1 MRILITG
8 AGVVGTSLAEQ
19 LSMEGHEVSL
29 VDSDPD
35 VLRSAADKLDIL
47 TVAGSASSPR
57 TLEAAGIADAE
68 MVIAVTQSDE
78 VNMIVCALAAA
89 KGVPVKI
96 ARIRNEEFSGDNP
109 SFDPVAFGIDKAI
122 NPEQVAVDYIIK
134 YINTPGATDVA
145 DFAGGRVLMRG
156 FMVHD
161 NMPIANHTL
170 IELKQMDAMK
180 SVLIV
185 GIYRGGKLSIP
196 NKGDVVVR
204 PGDNIFAVMSRDA
217 LEDFLTLLGKQK
229 GETRKLVI
237 YGATLTGIGL
247 AAQMEEQVSNIVLIE
262 PDPDRARMASQKLGS
277 TLVLQGEGTD
287 LDTLRE
293 AGVSTADYF
302 AAVSSDNEDNLM
314 ASLLAKKEGAG
325 RAIVLTSEPRY
336 ISVFKSIGLEV
347 VINPRLITAGMI
359 LQHVR
364 KGRVLSAI
372 PIRDSAAE
380 VLELHVQERT
390 RGVGKPLRK
399 TWKKFD
405 GGSIVGAIIRDSELI
420 IPDGNSVIQPG
431 DDVIVFALPD
441 AIDDVEGLFVKK

>member
-1 MRILITG
+1 MRILIAG
-8 AGVVGTSLAEQ
+8 AGVVGSNLAEQ
-19 LSMEGHEVSL
+19 LSIEGHEISVVD
-29 VDSDPD
+29 VDSE
-35 VLRSAADKLDIL
+35 VLRALADKLDIL
-47 TVAGSASSPR
+47 TVAGQASSLR

-109 SFDPVAFGIDKAI
+109 AFDPARLGIDKAI

-156 FMVHD
+156 FMVTAD
-161 NMPIANHTL
+161 MPIANHTL
-170 IELKQMDAMK
+170 MELKQFEAMK

-185 GIYRGGKLSIP
+185 GIYRAGRLSIP
-196 NKGDVVVR
+196 NKGDVMVK
-204 PGDNIFAVMSRDA
+204 PGDNIFVVMSHEALDA
-217 LEDFLTLLGKQK
+217 FLALLGKHK
-229 GETRKLVI
+229 DETKKLVI
-237 YGATLTGIGL
+237 YGATLTGMGL
-247 AAQMEEQVSNIVLIE
+247 AGKMEEHVNNIVLIE
-262 PDPDRARMASQKLGS
+262 PDPERARRASEKLTS
-277 TLVLQGEGTD
+277 TLVLQGEGSD
-287 LDTLRE
+287 LDILRE

-302 AAVSSDNEDNLM
+302 AAVSADNEDNLM

-325 RAIVLTSEPRY
+325 RVIVLTTEPRY

-380 VLELHVQERT
+380 VLELQVQEKT
-390 RGVGKPLRK
+390 RGVGKPLRRI
-399 TWKKFD
+399 WKKFV
-405 GGSIVGAIIRDSELI
+405 GGSIVGAIMRDGELI

-431 DDVIVFALPD
+431 DNVIVFALPE
-441 AIDDVEGLFVKK
+441 AIEDVEGLFVKR